1 MVDRRPGYPG
11 GASWSMEDIPEVD
24 AEDAF
29 YAFKHVYLARHP
41 GAEFRKCDYEA
52 FRTGAHQLAKKH
64 FPQGMAIKMLLKPLG
79 LSAAVGRVVVPT
91 MTSVARLLV
100 R

>member
-1 MVDRRPGYPG
+1 LSIISKMRRNRSR
-11 GASWSMEDIPEVD
+11 GAATS
-24 AEDAF
+24 
-29 YAFKHVYLARHP
+29 ARASSSGALGELGNP

-64 FPQGMAIKMLLKPLG
+64 FPQGMATKMLLKPLG
-79 LSAAVGRVVVPT
+79 GSLAVGRVVVPT